1 MQVITRFISAI
12 VSFCLFASF
21 TLAENSARATPG
33 SDLLVLTEK
42 KFKSFIESHP
52 LVLVEFFAPWCL
64 HSQILRPHLEEA
76 ASILKEHNVPVVQID
91 CEANSM
97 VCLQQT
103 INTYPTLKIFKNGR
117 IFDGQVYRGVKITDE
132 ITQYMIQ
139 LYEASVIYLNSEDE
153 IQPYLEN
160 ATLPVVINRGLTGL
174 NETYQEVALD
184 LAEDYVF
191 LSLLDSEDKSLSIH
205 LPNTTEPI
213 LFDGNV
219 DSLVGNSVALT
230 QWLKVVILPYFTD
243 IEPDLFP
250 KYISS
255 NLPLA
260 YFFYTSKEELEDYT
274 DLFTQLG
281 KENRGQI
288 NFIALNSTMF
298 PHHVRFLNMREQFPL
313 FAIHNMINNLKYG
326 LPQLPE
332 EEYAKL
338 EKPQPLDRDMIVQL
352 VKDYREGT
360 AKPIVKSEEIP
371 KEQKS
376 NVYKIVG
383 KTHDDI
389 VHDDDKD
396 VLVKY
401 YATWCI
407 HSKRFAPIYEEIA
420 NVLASDES
428 VRDKILIAEVDSGAN
443 DILSFP
449 VTGYPTIALYP
460 AGNNS
465 KPIIFNKIRNL
476 EDVFEFIKES
486 GTHHI
491 DGQAIYDKLHQAK
504 DSEVSTEDTVH
515 DEL

>member
-1 MQVITRFISAI
+1 MQLTTKFILAI
-12 VSFCLFASF
+12 VSFCLFASPSW
-21 TLAENSARATPG
+21 AENNARATPG

-76 ASILKEHNVPVVQID
+76 ASILKEHNVPVVQVD
-91 CEANSM
+91 CEDNNL

-117 IFDGQVYRGVKITDE
+117 LFDAQVYRGTKITAE
-132 ITQYMIQ
+132 ITQHMLQ
-139 LYEASVIYLNSEDE
+139 LYEASVIYLDSEDE
-153 IQPYLEN
+153 VQPYLEN
-160 ATLPVVINRGLTGL
+160 ATLPVVINRGLTDL
-174 NETYQEVALD
+174 NETYREVALD
-184 LAEDYVF
+184 LADDYVF
-191 LSLLDSEDKSLSIH
+191 LSLSDSKNKSLSVY
-205 LPNTTEPI
+205 LPNVTEPI
-213 LFDGNV
+213 LFDESV
-219 DSLVGNSVALT
+219 DAFVGKPDTLT
-230 QWLKVVILPYFTD
+230 QWLKVVVLPYFSDVT
-243 IEPDLFP
+243 PDLFP
-250 KYISS
+250 KYIAS

-260 YFFYTSKEELEDYT
+260 YFFYTSKEELDDYT
-274 DLFTQLG
+274 DIFTQLG
-281 KENRGQI
+281 RENRGQM
-288 NFIALNSTMF
+288 NFIALNSTLY
-298 PHHVRFLNMREQFPL
+298 PHHVNFLNMRAQFPL

-332 EEYAKL
+332 EDYLKL
-338 EKPQPLDRDMIVQL
+338 KAPHPLDKDMIAQL

-371 KEQKS
+371 KEQNS

-383 KTHDDI
+383 ETHDDI
-389 VHDDDKD
+389 VHDDNRD

-420 NVLASDES
+420 DVFGSDES
-428 VRDKILIAEVDSGAN
+428 IRDKILIAEVNSGAN

-476 EDVFEFIKES
+476 EDVFEFVKES

-491 DGQAIYDKLHQAK
+491 DGQAIYNELHKVK
-504 DSEVSTEDTVH
+504 DPEESTQDTVH